1 MERGIALKRWQA
13 EWHEARAG
21 EARRRSIGP
30 ATLLSKVYA
39 LAFAPLYRVLD
50 TGVVALASLP
60 VILIAAR
67 HGRDVGLATALLA
80 IPGVTILLNVCTPQ
94 RGAFVLVADGRG
106 PGTLVLLLAVG
117 VIGHLRDVQ
126 AALRAEVAART
137 ASEGHLRH
145 LAFHDPLTGLP
156 NRALFARRLDRALG
170 RDRERVAVLLVD
182 LDDFKAINDRHG
194 HAAGD
199 ALLVAVGARL
209 VGAAGP
215 AVTIAQLGGDELA
228 VLLPASDLAG
238 VRTTAA
244 ALLAACATPF
254 AADGRDLR
262 VTLSVGGA
270 LGTSGTSASELLRAA
285 DRALY
290 RAKRAGKG
298 RALLGDDGA

>member
-1 MERGIALKRWQA
+1 MGQGLVPQYRQTGW
-13 EWHEARAG
+13 RAIR
-21 EARRRSIGP
+21 ASLRSP
-30 ATLLSKVYA
+30 VPPTLMVLGYA

-60 VILIAAR
+60 VILIANR
-67 HGRDVGLATALLA
+67 HGRNVGLATALLF
-80 IPGVTILLNVCTPQ
+80 IPLVTLLLTVWTPH
-94 RGAFVLVADGRG
+94 RGMFVLVEEGGG
-106 PGTLVLLLAVG
+106 PGALMLLLAAG

-126 AALRAEVAART
+126 SLLRAEVAARG
-137 ASEGHLRH
+137 AAVRRLRH
-145 LAFHDPLTGLP
+145 LAFHDPLTRLP
-156 NRALFARRLDRALG
+156 NRALFEQRLERALA

-209 VGAAGP
+209 SSAAGP
-215 AVTIAQLGGDELA
+215 TATVARLGGDELA

-238 VRTTAA
+238 VRATAA
-244 ALLAACATPF
+244 ALLAACATAF
-254 AADGRDLR
+254 AVDGHDVR

-270 LGTSGTSASELLRAA
+270 QDTRETSASDLLRSA

-298 RALLGDDGA
+298 RALLGNDGA

>member
-1 MERGIALKRWQA
+1 MERGIALKRWQT
-13 EWHEARAG
+13 EWRAIREG
-21 EARRRSIGP
+21 EARLRSIIP
-30 ATLLSKVYA
+30 STLLIAVYA
-39 LAFAPLYRVLD
+39 LAFVPLYRVLG

-67 HGRDVGLATALLA
+67 HGRNAGLATALLA
-80 IPGVTILLNVCTPQ
+80 IPLVTILLTAWTPH
-94 RGAFVLVADGRG
+94 RGAFVLFEDGGG

-126 AALRAEVAART
+126 TALRAEVAAR
-137 ASEGHLRH
+137 AEAECRLRQ

-156 NRALFARRLDRALG
+156 NRALFERRLDRALA

-182 LDDFKAINDRHG
+182 LDEFKAINDRHG

-199 ALLVAVGARL
+199 ALLVATGARL

-215 AVTIAQLGGDELA
+215 AATVARLGGDELA
-228 VLLPASDLAG
+228 VLLPATAAG
-238 VRTTAA
+238 ARATAA
-244 ALLAACATPF
+244 ALLATCASSF
-254 AADGRDLR
+254 AVDGHDVR

-270 LGTSGTSASELLRAA
+270 LGSRETSASALLRSA
-285 DRALY
+285 DMALY

-298 RALLGDDGA
+298 RLMFDNDGA

>member
-1 MERGIALKRWQA
+1 MGRGVALRRWQV
-13 EWHEARAG
+13 EWRGTRAG
-21 EARRRSIGP
+21 EARRRPIVP
-30 ATLLSKVYA
+30 PTLLIVVYA
-39 LAFAPLYRVLD
+39 LAFVPLYRMLG

-67 HGRDVGLATALLA
+67 HGRNAGLATALLA
-80 IPGVTILLNVCTPQ
+80 IPLVTILLTAWTPH
-94 RGAFVLVADGRG
+94 RGAFVLFEDGRG

-126 AALRAEVAART
+126 AALRAEVAAR
-137 ASEGHLRH
+137 AVAESRLRH

>member
-1 MERGIALKRWQA
+1 MGRGMALKRWQI
-13 EWHEARAG
+13 ERRAVR
-21 EARRRSIGP
+21 AVPASIRALVP
-30 ATLLSKVYA
+30 PTLLVLGYA
-39 LAFAPLYRVLD
+39 LAFVPLYRVLG

-67 HGRDVGLATALLA
+67 HGRNAGLATALLA
-80 IPGVTILLNVCTPQ
+80 IPVVTLLLTVWTPHRGMFILVEE
-94 RGAFVLVADGRG
+94 GGG
-106 PGTLVLLLAVG
+106 PGTLVLLLAAG

-126 AALRAEVAART
+126 AALRAEVAAR
-137 ASEGHLRH
+137 AAVECRLRH

-156 NRALFARRLDRALG
+156 NRALFDQRLDRALA

-209 VGAAGP
+209 VRAAGP
-215 AVTIAQLGGDELA
+215 AATVARLGGDELA
-228 VLLPASDLAG
+228 VLLPATDLAG
-238 VRTTAA
+238 GRATAA
-244 ALLAACATPF
+244 ALLAACATAF
-254 AADGRDLR
+254 AVDGHDVR

-270 LGTSGTSASELLRAA
+270 SGTSETSASALLRAA

-298 RALLGDDGA
+298 RALLGDEGA

>member
-1 MERGIALKRWQA
+1 MERGIALKRWQT
-13 EWHEARAG
+13 EWRAIREG
-21 EARRRSIGP
+21 EARLRSIIP
-30 ATLLSKVYA
+30 STLLIAVYA
-39 LAFAPLYRVLD
+39 LAFVPLYRVLG

-67 HGRDVGLATALLA
+67 HGRNAGLATALLA
-80 IPGVTILLNVCTPQ
+80 IPLVTILLTAWTPH
-94 RGAFVLVADGRG
+94 RGAFVLFEDGGG

-126 AALRAEVAART
+126 TALRAEVAAR
-137 ASEGHLRH
+137 AEAECRLRQ

-156 NRALFARRLDRALG
+156 NRALFERRLDRALA

-182 LDDFKAINDRHG
+182 LDEFKAINDRHG

-199 ALLVAVGARL
+199 ALLVATGARL

-215 AVTIAQLGGDELA
+215 AATVARLGGDELA
-228 VLLPASDLAG
+228 VLLPATAAAG
-238 VRTTAA
+238 ARATAA
-244 ALLAACATPF
+244 ALLATCASSF
-254 AADGRDLR
+254 AVDGHDVR

-270 LGTSGTSASELLRAA
+270 LGSRETSASALLRSA
-285 DRALY
+285 DMALY

-298 RALLGDDGA
+298 RLMFDNDGA